1 MGAAVLITYSIY
13 SSSSTSS
20 FRLLLRPHRIL
31 PRRLPLVA
39 VAAVVVAISSSSNI
53 PTFTLRVEE
62 KGEEA
67 ISMARLRLVLLL
79 LELFLL
85 LARRVRQFWIIR
97 REEGLLLQLILVLSS
112 AVNRL
117 LHLL

>member
-39 VAAVVVAISSSSNI
+39 VAAVVVAISSSNSNI
-53 PTFTLRVEE
+53 QTFTLRVEE
-62 KGEEA
+62 EEA

-85 LARRVRQFWIIR
+85 LARRLRQFWIIR